1 MNTRRTFP
9 VITLLLVIL
18 LAGCGGRAGE
28 EPVVGAGGSPELDG
42 GAGPHSGP
50 SAGEETSAVAV
61 PTSVGGSVPVAEEP
75 VEAMALSG
83 EGGVSDVESAPG
95 TPEIRQ
101 QVSLRAGEVDDNEE
115 WDDYLLY
122 RRNYGRSDVHDVDVS
137 ERYVVTVVDGAGRP
151 VHGARVKVF
160 ADGRDPLSEA
170 VADAGGRVLFHPR
183 AFPASQ
189 GVESFTVHAVD
200 PAGPA
205 EEAVVVFPREPSLG
219 WQVVL
224 PGEQVRTGVQLD
236 LLFLLDATGSM
247 GDEIDA
253 LKNTILEISAQIDAL
268 EQRPDVRYGLVTYR
282 DRGDVYVT
290 RVHQFTQDVVDFQ
303 RTLAAV
309 TASGGDDYP
318 ESLNEALHDALHG
331 VEWRESKTV
340 RVIFLVA
347 DAPPHLDYVQDFDYA
362 EEMIIAA
369 SRGVKIFP
377 IASSGLDD
385 QGEYVYRQIA
395 QFTGGK
401 FIFLTYAADGSGPGD
416 ETEHHVEEYTVQNL
430 DALVVRLVEEELAK
444 LSR

>member
-1 MNTRRTFP
+1 MNIQRPFSV
-9 VITLLLVIL
+9 VILLLVVM

-28 EPVVGAGGSPELDG
+28 APALLTGGSHEVDG
-42 GAGPHSGP
+42 GAGKGSGLP
-50 SAGEETSAVAV
+50 AGEETVARAL
-61 PTSVGGSVPVAEEP
+61 PTATGGGPPTAEEP
-75 VEAMALSG
+75 VEAVASFG
-83 EGGVSDVESAPG
+83 EGGASETASAPHRSDV
-95 TPEIRQ
+95 RQ
-101 QVSLRAGEVDDNEE
+101 QASLRAGEVDDNEE

-137 ERYVVTVVDGAGRP
+137 ERYVITVVDSAGRP
-151 VHGARVKVF
+151 VHGALVAVF
-160 ADGRDPLSEA
+160 GDGRDPLFEA
-170 VADAGGRVLFHPR
+170 VADAGGRVLFHPS

-189 GVESFTVHAVD
+189 GAESFRVSALD
-200 PAGPA
+200 PALPS
-205 EEAVVVFPREPSLG
+205 EEAVAEFPREPSLG

-224 PGEQVRTGVQLD
+224 PGEQVQTAVQLD

-253 LKNTILEISAQIDAL
+253 LKSTILEISAQIDAL

-290 RVHQFTQDVVDFQ
+290 RVHGFTQDVIDFQ
-303 RTLAAV
+303 RTLSAV

-340 RVIFLVA
+340 RLIFLVA
-347 DAPPHLDYVQDFDYA
+347 DAPPHLDYSQDYDYA

-369 SRGVKIFP
+369 GRGAKIFP

-385 QGEYVYRQIA
+385 QGEYIYRQIA

-416 ETEHHVEEYTVQNL
+416 ETDHHVEEYTVQNL